1 MINFIV
7 CDDNV
12 SILNSVKEVIS
23 KTMMKNRQSYL
34 IHSFTEYDAGFKQ
47 KMNEKLTNK
56 IYILDIETKSA
67 SGIDIARRI
76 RQKDINSIIIFL
88 TSHDELGS
96 VLLKEEIMFLTFI
109 NKFDNYKHRLESAI
123 KMGIKIMGETKILH
137 FEYHGSVFNIP
148 EKDILYVTRDNVE
161 RKVIIKTDSTEFKLS
176 KTLAEMLDLLS
187 DCFIVSHRSCIVNST
202 RINVVD
208 KRTRKITFDNGD
220 TLDMVSKKHIREVM
234 N

>member
-23 KTMMKNRQSYL
+23 KMMMKNKQSYQ
-34 IHSFTEYDAGFKQ
+34 IHSFVEYDAGFIN

-56 IYILDIETKSA
+56 IYILDIETKMA
-67 SGIDIARRI
+67 SGIDVARKI

-96 VLLKEEIMFLTFI
+96 VLIKEEIMFLTFI
-109 NKFDNYKHRLESAI
+109 NKFDNYKKRLESAI
-123 KMGIKIMGETKILH
+123 KKGIRIMGETNILH

-148 EKDILYVTRDNVE
+148 EKDILYITRDNVE
-161 RKVIIKTDSTEFKLS
+161 RKVIIKTDSTEFRLS
-176 KTLAEMLDLLS
+176 KSLAEMLELLS
-187 DCFIVSHRSCIVNST
+187 GCFIVTHRSCIVNST
-202 RINVVD
+202 RISVFD
-208 KRTRKITFDNGD
+208 KRTKTITFDNGE
-220 TLDMVSKKHIREVM
+220 TLDMVSKKHVNEVM
-234 N
+234 